1 MGSTG
6 PPPGFLDD
14 GSHPHKRGGPGTPPA
29 ERASM
34 HLLLFLV
41 FGLIVGALARMV
53 VPGKEPGGW
62 IISMALGVAGA
73 LVAGV
78 AGHALGFYQEGEPAG
93 FFMSFVGAVILVGLY
108 HAVIRRRGARA

>member
-1 MGSTG
+1 MQS
-6 PPPGFLDD
+6 
-14 GSHPHKRGGPGTPPA
+14 
-29 ERASM
+29 ASPM

-62 IISMALGVAGA
+62 VISMALGVAGA
-73 LVAGV
+73 LIAGV

-93 FFMSFVGAVILVGLY
+93 FFMSFVGAVVLVVLY